1 MQPGDRWNWNW
12 AGTRQTAG
20 LSTGRIWVESVEGQ
34 GALCLALL
42 CLQCKRIDPGFVT
55 MKVHEFSRQ
64 SNKAK
69 GSMSIRC
76 STPAPSDQVKAVE
89 NCPRCTQRGKAIGI
103 ETVKAMLDVSL
114 KYICIT
120 NYYFC
125 ATEAC
130 PVVYFSGGGEQV
142 FTVADVRER
151 VHQKAPSDDSVFV
164 CYCFRYTPKSSSGRR

>member
-1 MQPGDRWNWNW
+1 M
-12 AGTRQTAG
+12 
-20 LSTGRIWVESVEGQ
+20 
-34 GALCLALL
+34 
-42 CLQCKRIDPGFVT
+42 
-55 MKVHEFSRQ
+55 
-64 SNKAK
+64 SNC
-69 GSMSIRC
+69 C

-114 KYICIT
+114 KYIRIT

-164 CYCFRYTPKSSSGRR
+164 CYCFRYTPKLLREEIRAEGYSQAVNSIKAGIRAGQCACEIRNPQGSCCIGNVMTVSHQVSRMEPPSRKP